1 MSDNIKEKIKRYMSL
16 PYEKKI
22 IPAPQN
28 KGGGYYVEVP
38 LLGSSSTYAWGET
51 EIEALKTL
59 KEIMES
65 NFETWISEGIP
76 IPEPE
81 EKTYS
86 GRIALRVSPLIHKR
100 LTEISEI
107 EGISTNQLINN
118 YICEM
123 LGTRKSKGEHNH
135 YNYYAL
141 TSLDIN
147 QQEIF
152 KEYRQKGSDG
162 THAFQEAG

>member
-1 MSDNIKEKIKRYMSL
+1 MSDNIKEKIKRYMNL
-16 PYEKKI
+16 PYEKRI

-51 EIEALKTL
+51 ETEALETL

-86 GRIALRVSPLIHKR
+86 GRIALRISPSIHKK
-100 LTEISEI
+100 LAEIADSE
-107 EGISTNQLINN
+107 EISTNQLINN

-123 LGTRKSKGEHNH
+123 LGTRRSKEHIH
-135 YNYYAL
+135 YYAMGF
-141 TSLDIN
+141 LDID

-152 KEYRQKGSDG
+152 KEYRQKGYDE
-162 THAFQEAG
+162 THAYQEAG